1 MHAVA
6 FNGNND
12 DGGDDDNDDDC
23 YNYYEDEDYDDDE
36 NTTCILYFSLI
47 NSGLLPLEIYSTDF
61 PVWTGL
67 FTNVGT
73 PFLQPQI
80 MCMSTCI
87 LY

>member
-6 FNGNND
+6 CNGSN

-23 YNYYEDEDYDDDE
+23 YNYYEDEDYDEDE
-36 NTTCILYFSLI
+36 NTTRILYFPLI

-80 MCMSTCI
+80 TCMSTCI